1 MQIHLPAVLCHFP
14 SQSARAGLAQDALA
28 PAGRHRRE
36 DGENSSISLISPV
49 SISISR
55 LGHPPSPMKDG
66 RLPAARS
73 FPPHPCG
80 IQLLFWVYF
89 YTGCLLEQRPN
100 TSPSSSTQ
108 SGRFIGKS
116 NQDSR
121 GKSFLNVSAKQR
133 ARLNCLGYKKDREPH
148 IFPFSALPGQ
158 HRCRTPLRQ
167 LPPSEPWRPGTRA
180 SFPAPPHLPV
190 TGSQISSITLNLDC
204 RRGRKQRSR

>member
-1 MQIHLPAVLCHFP
+1 MPFSIPICSRWLGSGCFGSSREAQKGRWGKFFHFPHFP
-14 SQSARAGLAQDALA
+14 SLHRAR
-28 PAGRHRRE
+28 R
-36 DGENSSISLISPV
+36 
-49 SISISR
+49 
-55 LGHPPSPMKDG
+55 GHLPSPMQDG
-66 RLPAARS
+66 GLPTARS

-89 YTGCLLEQRPN
+89 YTGCLLKQRPN

-121 GKSFLNVSAKQR
+121 GKSFLKVSAKQR

-167 LPPSEPWRPGTRA
+167 LPPSEPQRPGTRA

-204 RRGRKQRSR
+204 QRGRKQRSW